1 MLHLESPLDT
11 GVKMFREPKESESKT
26 GRRDW
31 HWGVPVCP
39 GRVWSSGLPACWQ
52 TCGTVLRDRQ
62 TWGAYGKDDERMVR
76 EVQDSQHKLSS
87 LLIVSLPVCE
97 KPRARM
103 KFLCFVSSLDWHIKQ
118 SGPAQIFKW
127 RFKPLG
133 SSLQECAFHIGWHSY
148 QHVLAK

>member
-1 MLHLESPLDT
+1 MSLKLGGEIDT
-11 GVKMFREPKESESKT
+11 GGFLFAQGECGARAYQPADKPVGLSSGT
-26 GRRDW
+26 GR
-31 HWGVPVCP
+31 P
-39 GRVWSSGLPACWQ
+39 GGPMAKMMKEWSG
-52 TCGTVLRDRQ
+52 RF
-62 TWGAYGKDDERMVR
+62 K
-76 EVQDSQHKLSS
+76 DSQHKLSS